1 MSAIMSHLSQL
12 QAQDGSW
19 SQEDVDIDVDAV
31 SEGDLLEV
39 IQQVHHVDYIEYLRD
54 AYEMW
59 VQDGGSK
66 NAVMPETFPHP
77 GLMASS
83 KSKAMYAKNLS
94 PLAKAGLYCFDL
106 SCPITGDTFTSALA
120 AVRVVLSALQYLV
133 SESSAQASPGA
144 FALTRPPGH
153 HASPSVCGGYCFFNN
168 AAIAA
173 RYLQS
178 RVPNT
183 KIAILDIDYHHGN
196 GICNVAC
203 GLMIAQDV
211 FYQDPSVLYI
221 SLHAEG
227 DYPYFTGTSEEIGD
241 GPGVGF
247 NLNIPL
253 AQYTTGN
260 IEYIAALQK
269 GLERISEFGSQWLLV
284 SLGVD
289 TYKHDPLCNF
299 NLTTE
304 GYHEI
309 GREIGLLK
317 LPTLFVMEGGY
328 HIDTLGVNVGG
339 VLLGFKTAV

>member
-1 MSAIMSHLSQL
+1 MKVFYSNKCSLHNPGYEILSGSAVPYLESPNRMSAIMSHLSQL

-19 SQEDVDIDVDAV
+19 SQKDVDIDVDAV

-83 KSKAMYAKNLS
+83 KSKAVYAKNLS

-106 SCPITGDTFTSALA
+106 SCPITVDTFTSALA

-133 SESSAQASPGA
+133 SESSAQAPPGA

-196 GICNVAC
+196 GN
-203 GLMIAQDV
+203 
-211 FYQDPSVLYI
+211 
-221 SLHAEG
+221 
-227 DYPYFTGTSEEIGD
+227 FTGTSEEIGD

-289 TYKHDPLCNF
+289 TYKDDPLCNF

>member
-1 MSAIMSHLSQL
+1 MKVFYSNKCSLHNPGYEILSGSAVPYLESPNRMSAIMSHLSQL

-59 VQDGGSK
+59 VQDGGI
-66 NAVMPETFPHP
+66 MPETFPHP

-94 PLAKAGLYCFDL
+94 PLVKDCIVSTLVARSQEVHFV
-106 SCPITGDTFTSALA
+106 DTFTSALA

-196 GICNVAC
+196 GSKHTLPVIS
-203 GLMIAQDV
+203 
-211 FYQDPSVLYI
+211 DPATI
-221 SLHAEG
+221 
-227 DYPYFTGTSEEIGD
+227 DFTGTSEEIGD

-284 SLGVD
+284 RG
-289 TYKHDPLCNF
+289 
-299 NLTTE
+299 
-304 GYHEI
+304 
-309 GREIGLLK
+309 
-317 LPTLFVMEGGY
+317 
-328 HIDTLGVNVGG
+328 
-339 VLLGFKTAV
+339 